1 MSAAISSFFNSV
13 GTEANKA
20 KLNTEIA
27 MKQHQIKGIKQEFGV
42 AAWDLA
48 ARDDTDG
55 LIALFKQKQA
65 ISANVIGDL
74 AKLQQQ
80 LVALGG
86 TAPTHIVSVTL
97 PADAKEGEVIEA
109 EASDGSRVKITVPAG
124 SAPGSVL
131 NVRVPVPLPAPVA
144 VVGKPVVATT
154 AEPVTVVAEKVD
166 PAK

>member
-27 MKQHQIKGIKQEFGV
+27 MKQHQVKGIKQEFGV

-48 ARDDTDG
+48 ARDDTAG

-86 TAPTHIVSVTL
+86 TAPTHIVSVTV

-109 EASDGSRVKITVPAG
+109 
-124 SAPGSVL
+124 
-131 NVRVPVPLPAPVA
+131 
-144 VVGKPVVATT
+144 
-154 AEPVTVVAEKVD
+154 
-166 PAK
+166 

>member
-1 MSAAISSFFNSV
+1 MCPV
-13 GTEANKA
+13 PLTVR
-20 KLNTEIA
+20 
-27 MKQHQIKGIKQEFGV
+27 GIKQEFGV

-65 ISANVIGDL
+65 ISANVIGDR